1 MYKDQDGGLGLGD
14 TFIWRN
20 NLRANYENAD
30 FIVSRLTSLH
40 YREWVF
46 LINLQNVLWRNPSE
60 TINGFA

>member
-14 TFIWRN
+14 TFIRRN
-20 NLRANYENAD
+20 NLRANYENAG